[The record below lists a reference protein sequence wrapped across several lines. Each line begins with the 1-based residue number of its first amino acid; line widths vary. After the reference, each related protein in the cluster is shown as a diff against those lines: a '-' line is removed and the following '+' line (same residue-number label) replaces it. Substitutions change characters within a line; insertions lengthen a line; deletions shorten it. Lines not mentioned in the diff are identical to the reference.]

1 MAGERELQLIAV
13 LGTLGSYGL
22 FTEVGKIFS
31 ASFPTAAATPLE
43 QTLEI
48 TRTLFEGRFPGY
60 RACNSEYHD
69 LRHTLSVILAV
80 ARLADGYNLER
91 PPLPERLFLDLL
103 LATCLH
109 DTGYIQESWDTEGT
123 GAKYASRHEERSI
136 AFMQKHHAAFGVPAG
151 ELPVLMRLIRA
162 TDLKQVFAEIPFPG
176 AQERDAAALLAT
188 ADLLGQMSDRD
199 YLEKLLFLY
208 YEFKEAGIPGFQTEY
223 DVLRKTGD
231 FYVMAR
237 KRLKSSYLS
246 MYALARAHFRERHG
260 VDANLYMIAIS
271 RQLRYLRKIIRDEST
286 NFRAKLKR
294 GDPQRRE
301 QLSRRPGP
309 AAGAVSYLS

>member
-1 MAGERELQLIAV
+1 MTGERDVQLSQFVDARDAAGLFAEVKKIYSA
-13 LGTLGSYGL
+13 SYGDS
-22 FTEVGKIFS
+22 S
-31 ASFPTAAATPLE
+31 AV
-43 QTLEI
+43 TLEGAMER
-48 TRTLFEGRFPGY
+48 TRQLFEGRFPGY

-69 LRHTLSVILAV
+69 LRHTLSVVLTV
-80 ARLADGYNLER
+80 ARLADGYNLQR
-91 PPLPERLFLDLL
+91 SPLDERLFRDLL

-136 AFMQKHHAAFGVPAG
+136 AFLEKHHGQFGVPPE
-151 ELPVLMRLIRA
+151 ELPVLVGFIRA
-162 TDLKQVFAEIPFPG
+162 TDLKQPFGELAFSGP
-176 AQERDAAALLAT
+176 QERDAAALLAT

-231 FYVMAR
+231 FYVLAR

-271 RQLRYLRKIIRDEST
+271 RQLRYLRGIIRDEST
-286 NFRAKLKR
+286 NFRSKLKR
-294 GDPQRRE
+294 GDARRRE
-301 QLSRRPGP
+301 VLSRRSGP
-309 AAGAVSYLS
+309 AAGAAAFQS

>member
-1 MAGERELQLIAV
+1 MAGERDLQLARFV
-13 LGTLGSYGL
+13 DARDVEGL
-22 FTEVGKIFS
+22 FAEVRKIYS
-31 ASFPTAAATPLE
+31 ASFPGSPTAPLE
-43 QTLEI
+43 QALES
-48 TRTLFEGRFPGY
+48 TRRLFEGRFPGY

-69 LRHTLSVILAV
+69 LRHTLSVVLAV

-91 PPLPERLFLDLL
+91 PPLPDRLFLDLL

-136 AFMQKHHAAFGVPAG
+136 AFMQRHHAQFGVAAG
-151 ELPVLMRLIRA
+151 ELPVLVRFIQA
-162 TDLKQVFAEIPFPG
+162 TDLKQVFVQIPFPET
-176 AQERDAAALLAT
+176 QERDAAALLAT

-208 YEFKEAGIPGFQTEY
+208 YEFREAGIPGFQTEY

-237 KRLKSSYLS
+237 KRLRSSYLS
-246 MYALARAHFRERHG
+246 VYAVARAHFRERHG

-271 RQLRYLRKIIRDEST
+271 RQLRYLRGIIRDETT

-301 QLSRRPGP
+301 ALSRRPGP
-309 AAGAVSYLS
+309 AAGAVFYQS

>member
-1 MAGERELQLIAV
+1 MAGERDLQLARFVDARDI
-13 LGTLGSYGL
+13 GGL
-22 FTEVGKIFS
+22 FAEVGKIYS
-31 ASFPTAAATPLE
+31 ASFPGSSAAPLE
-43 QTLEI
+43 QALES
-48 TRTLFEGRFPGY
+48 TRQLFEGRFPEY

-69 LRHTLSVILAV
+69 LRHTLSVVLAV

-136 AFMQKHHAAFGVPAG
+136 AFMQRHHAQFGVAAD
-151 ELPVLMRLIRA
+151 ELPVLVRFIQA
-162 TDLKQVFAEIPFPG
+162 TDLKQVFVQIPFPE

-208 YEFKEAGIPGFQTEY
+208 YEFREAGIPGFQTEY

-237 KRLKSSYLS
+237 KRLRASYLS

-271 RQLRYLRKIIRDEST
+271 RQLRYLRGIIRDETT

-294 GDPQRRE
+294 GDAQRRE
-301 QLSRRPGP
+301 ALSRRPGP
-309 AAGAVSYLS
+309 AAGAVSYQS

>member
-1 MAGERELQLIAV
+1 MPGERDVQLAQFVDSRDPAGLSAEVVRIYRASYA
-13 LGTLGSYGL
+13 GS
-22 FTEVGKIFS
+22 S
-31 ASFPTAAATPLE
+31 TAALEGALEAT
-43 QTLEI
+43 
-48 TRTLFEGRFPGY
+48 RRLFAGAFPGY
-60 RACNSEYHD
+60 RACAAEYHD
-69 LRHTLSVILAV
+69 LRHTLSVVLAV

-91 PPLPERLFLDLL
+91 PPLAERLFLDLL

-123 GAKYASRHEERSI
+123 GAKYAARHEQRSI
-136 AFMQKHHAAFGVPAG
+136 AFLSEHHQSFGVPPE
-151 ELPVLMRLIRA
+151 ELPVLTRFIQA
-162 TDLKQVFAEIPFPG
+162 TDLKQPFLQIPFHAP
-176 AQERDAAALLAT
+176 QERDAGALLAT

-208 YEFKEAGIPGFQTEY
+208 YEFREAGIPGFQTEY

-237 KRLKSSYLS
+237 KRLKASYLS
-246 MYALARAHFRERHG
+246 LYALARAHFRERHG

-271 RQLRYLRKIIRDEST
+271 RQLRYLRDIIRDQST

-294 GDPQRRE
+294 GDVRRRE
-301 QLSRRPGP
+301 LLSQRPDRPRSP
-309 AAGAVSYLS
+309 ARSG

>member
-1 MAGERELQLIAV
+1 
-13 LGTLGSYGL
+13 
-22 FTEVGKIFS
+22 
-31 ASFPTAAATPLE
+31 
-43 QTLEI
+43 
-48 TRTLFEGRFPGY
+48 
-60 RACNSEYHD
+60 
-69 LRHTLSVILAV
+69 LRHTLSVVLA
-80 ARLADGYNLER
+80 ASRLADGYNLR
-91 PPLPERLFLDLL
+91 RSPLPQELALDLL
-103 LATCLH
+103 RSAFLH
-109 DTGYIQESWDTEGT
+109 DSGYIQESWDTEGT
-123 GAKYASRHEERSI
+123 GAKYAARHEQRSI
-136 AFMQKHHAAFGVPAG
+136 AFMERHHEPFGVPPE
-151 ELPVLMRLIRA
+151 ELPVLTRFIRA
-162 TDLKQVFAEIPFPG
+162 TDLKQPFLQIPFHEP
-176 AQERDAAALLAT
+176 QERDAAALLAT

-237 KRLKSSYLS
+237 KRLKASYLS
-246 MYALARAHFRERHG
+246 LYALARAHFRERHG

-271 RQLRYLRKIIRDEST
+271 RQLRYLRKIIRDETT

-294 GDPQRRE
+294 GDVQRRE

>member
-1 MAGERELQLIAV
+1 VQLAQFADARDATRLFAEV
-13 LGTLGSYGL
+13 GTIYSASYG
-22 FTEVGKIFS
+22 GSS
-31 ASFPTAAATPLE
+31 AVALE
-43 QTLEI
+43 QAFEH
-48 TRTLFEGRFPGY
+48 TRRLFEGRFPGY

-69 LRHTLSVILAV
+69 LRHTLSVVLTV
-80 ARLADGYNLER
+80 ARLADGYNLENT
-91 PPLPERLFLDLL
+91 PLAEPLFLDLL

-136 AFMQKHHAAFGVPAG
+136 AFMQRHHAQFGVPPQ
-151 ELPVLMRLIRA
+151 ELPILVRLIRA
-162 TDLKQVFAEIPFPG
+162 TDLKQPFADIPFTDRL
-176 AQERDAAALLAT
+176 ERDAAALLAT

-231 FYVMAR
+231 FYLLAR
-237 KRLKSSYLS
+237 QRLKSSYLS
-246 MYALARAHFRERHG
+246 MYALARTHFRVRHG

-271 RQLRYLRKIIRDEST
+271 RQLRYLRGIIRDETT

-294 GDPQRRE
+294 GDTRRRE
-301 QLSRRPGP
+301 RLSRRPGP
-309 AAGAVSYLS
+309 AAGAESSRL

>member
-1 MAGERELQLIAV
+1 MAGGRDVQLAQFVDSRDAAGLTAEV
-13 LGTLGSYGL
+13 LKIHEASYAGSSAEALRQALETTRRL
-22 FTEVGKIFS
+22 FAG
-31 ASFPTAAATPLE
+31 
-43 QTLEI
+43 
-48 TRTLFEGRFPGY
+48 GFPGY

-69 LRHTLSVILAV
+69 LRHTLSVVLAV

-91 PPLPERLFLDLL
+91 PPLAERLFLDLL

-109 DTGYIQESWDTEGT
+109 DTGYLQESWDTEGT

-136 AFMQKHHAAFGVPAG
+136 AFLSKHHEAFDVPPE
-151 ELPVLMRLIRA
+151 ELPVLTRFIQA
-162 TDLKQVFAEIPFPG
+162 TDLKRPFIQIPFHEP
-176 AQERDAAALLAT
+176 QERDAAALLAT

-237 KRLKSSYLS
+237 KRLKASYLS
-246 MYALARAHFRERHG
+246 FYSLARAHFRERHG
-260 VDANLYMIAIS
+260 VDANLYLIAIS
-271 RQLRYLRKIIRDEST
+271 RQLRYLRQIIRDETT

-294 GDPQRRE
+294 GDVRRRE
-301 QLSRRPGP
+301 LLSQRPGP
-309 AAGAVSYLS
+309 AAGAGSR

>member
-1 MAGERELQLIAV
+1 MAGERDLQLAQFV
-13 LGTLGSYGL
+13 DARDVGGL
-22 FTEVGKIFS
+22 FAEVGKIYS
-31 ASFPTAAATPLE
+31 ASFPASAAPLE
-43 QTLEI
+43 LALER
-48 TRTLFEGRFPGY
+48 TRQLFEGRFPGY

-69 LRHTLSVILAV
+69 LRHTLSVVLAV

-91 PPLPERLFLDLL
+91 PPLSERLFLDLL

-109 DTGYIQESWDTEGT
+109 DTGYLQESWDTEGT
-123 GAKYASRHEERSI
+123 GAKYAARHEQRSI
-136 AFMQKHHAAFGVPAG
+136 AFMERHHEPFGVPPE
-151 ELPVLMRLIRA
+151 ELPVLTRFIRA
-162 TDLKQVFAEIPFPG
+162 TDLKQPFLHIPFHEP
-176 AQERDAAALLAT
+176 QERDAAALLAT

-237 KRLKSSYLS
+237 KRLKASYLS
-246 MYALARAHFRERHG
+246 LYALARAHFRERHG

-271 RQLRYLRKIIRDEST
+271 RQLRYLRKIIRDETT

-294 GDPQRRE
+294 GDVRRRE
-301 QLSRRPGP
+301 LLSRRPGP
-309 AAGAVSYLS
+309 AAGAASPR